1 MEDAFRYDKLVLA
14 AASYNADVFPPMHS
28 FLHQLKGKNYQK
40 RKIAIIENGTW
51 APSAAKKM
59 LEIVETMKDI
69 TICQKIITIRSR
81 MNEQNIQDMKELV
94 EEFVK

>member
-1 MEDAFRYDKLVLA
+1 MQ
-14 AASYNADVFPPMHS
+14 N

-59 LEIVETMKDI
+59 LEIVETMKDV
-69 TICQKIITIRSR
+69 TICEKIVTIRSR
-81 MNEQNIQDMKELV
+81 MNEQTNEEMKELV
-94 EEFVK
+94 DELMK